1 MHQRLLK
8 IYKKLIN
15 DADMIPRL
23 TIHLK
28 CFLLLYIGIN
38 EEEKQKK
45 QLKSER
51 LLITWLIND
60 NSLIGRLDDIL
71 TADDFADPIYQNI
84 VKELY
89 DQYKTSGKV
98 EPAVIMDRY
107 QSKEEHDKVASIIQ
121 QDFDMEVTPDEKSQV
136 ITDLVKQIKRKGIDQ
151 RIEAAKGDLNLMGQL
166 MMEKKSI
173 EKLNI
178 RI

>member
-1 MHQRLLK
+1 
-8 IYKKLIN
+8 
-15 DADMIPRL
+15 
-23 TIHLK
+23 
-28 CFLLLYIGIN
+28 
-38 EEEKQKK
+38 
-45 QLKSER
+45 
-51 LLITWLIND
+51 
-60 NSLIGRLDDIL
+60 
-71 TADDFADPIYQNI
+71 
-84 VKELY
+84 
-89 DQYKTSGKV
+89 
-98 EPAVIMDRY
+98 MDRY